1 MAGLSEILGQT
12 KERIKGDIK
21 GEINRARDT
30 IKAIPQE
37 IKNNVTAAARGAVSS
52 VVRGGVD
59 AILGAGADLI
69 RGNPQAAL
77 DTILEAPGQILNGI
91 DKSIRSIPLAN
102 ELLDSLGFG
111 KSGGI
116 SLSQPS
122 IDSMSSFSSN
132 GGVEEGNS
140 LSGAL
145 ARADPLMNFSWYC
158 ILPQITETVY
168 GSVGLP
174 WYYVEEAQVPFR
186 TYQTRSIYR
195 EGRTKQY
202 VSKYTT
208 DNLRLTLYVD
218 SGSTTWDY
226 LKAWN
231 AAIIDPFARTNAT
244 LQGGRFNPAYKYKKD
259 IKIMLMDARK
269 QISIQLLI
277 SECIPIQIETF
288 SLGSGASERVLANV
302 TFAVGDVFMDPNPA
316 VSYSNITGVF
326 PDFSAVG
333 DETYKPEV
341 FPIPD
346 DTITMSENISTTD
359 SITVRPL

>member
-1 MAGLSEILGQT
+1 MAGVSDVLGQA
-12 KERIKGDIK
+12 KERIKGDVK

-52 VVRGGVD
+52 VVRTGID

-77 DTILEAPGQILNGI
+77 DTILQAPGQIINGI
-91 DKSIRSIPLAN
+91 DKSIRSIPLVN
-102 ELLDSLGFG
+102 VLLDRVGLSR
-111 KSGGI
+111 GGI
-116 SLSQPS
+116 SLSGPS
-122 IDSMSSFSSN
+122 IDGMSVDSSN
-132 GGVEEGNS
+132 GGIQEGNA
-140 LSGAL
+140 LAGAL
-145 ARADPLMNFSWYC
+145 QRADPLMNFSWYC

-174 WYYVEEAQVPFR
+174 WYYVEEANVPMR
-186 TYQTRSIYR
+186 EYQTRSIYR

-202 VSKYTT
+202 VSKYAVG
-208 DNLRLTLYVD
+208 NLTLTMYLD
-218 SGSTTWDY
+218 SKGGTWAY

-244 LQGGRFNPAYKYKKD
+244 LQGGRFNPAYKHKKD

-269 QISIQLLI
+269 QVSIQLLL
-277 SECIPIQIETF
+277 SECIPINIETL
-288 SLGSGASERVLANV
+288 SLGSGPGERVVARV
-302 TFAVGDVFMDPNPA
+302 TFAVGDAFMDPNPA
-316 VSYSNITGVF
+316 VVQSNTVGII
-326 PDFSAVG
+326 PDMKPVG
-333 DETYKPEV
+333 DVAYKPEA

-346 DTITMSENISTTD
+346 DSITMREEIPTTD